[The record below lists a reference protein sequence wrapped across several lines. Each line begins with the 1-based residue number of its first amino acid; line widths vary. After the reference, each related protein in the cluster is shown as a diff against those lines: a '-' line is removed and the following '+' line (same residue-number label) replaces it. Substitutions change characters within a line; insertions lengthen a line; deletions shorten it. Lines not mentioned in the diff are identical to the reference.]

1 MENSKTIE
9 TINKFYSIIE
19 TQDASKESREF
30 MLNFELE
37 MAKSMLNEFSDESNR
52 RLAQI
57 LLLFL
62 DCDWLPFIFTIY
74 LIILVF
80 CCYIHP

>member
-19 TQDASKESREF
+19 TQDNSKESREF
-30 MLNFELE
+30 MRNFELE
-37 MAKSMLNEFSDESNR
+37 LAKVMLNEFSDDSNR

-62 DCDWLPFIFTIY
+62 DLD
-74 LIILVF
+74 
-80 CCYIHP
+80 

>member
-9 TINKFYSIIE
+9 IIKKFYSIIE
-19 TQDASKESREF
+19 SQDSSKESCEF
-30 MLNFELE
+30 MRNFELE
-37 MAKSMLNEFSDESNR
+37 LARVMLNEFSNDSNR

-62 DCDWLPFIFTIY
+62 DCD
-74 LIILVF
+74 
-80 CCYIHP
+80 

>member
-9 TINKFYSIIE
+9 IINKFYSIIE
-19 TQDASKESREF
+19 TQDASKESCDF
-30 MLNFELE
+30 MRNFELE
-37 MAKSMLNEFSDESNR
+37 LAKVMLNEFSDDSNR

-62 DCDWLPFIFTIY
+62 DCD
-74 LIILVF
+74 
-80 CCYIHP
+80 

>member
-9 TINKFYSIIE
+9 IIKKFYSIIE
-19 TQDASKESREF
+19 SQDASKESCEF
-30 MLNFELE
+30 MRNFELE
-37 MAKSMLNEFSDESNR
+37 LAKVMLNEFSNDNNR

-62 DCDWLPFIFTIY
+62 DCD
-74 LIILVF
+74 
-80 CCYIHP
+80 